1 MKDVFMLIYFLFAY
15 AIGNLIN
22 LYVNEGEH
30 VEKLFAGH
38 IKKEFKCSKKHEN
51 MLEEPNDQ
59 LQT

>member
-1 MKDVFMLIYFLFAY
+1 MEDIFMLMCFLFTY
-15 AIGNLIN
+15 VTRNLIH
-22 LYVNEGEH
+22 LYEGEH